1 MARSNT
7 LVFCM
12 VVLAMTATYCTGRSR
27 QQENADIYHPMERQ
41 LTKREF
47 QDQLFGEV
55 GASLRLPRAVP
66 VRRPID
72 EPVPEVE
79 NPPVPKKH
87 NPTVKQPDPCPCP
100 CGPDSYTACP
110 KGCRYDCLACPC
122 PCGYRG
128 YVACPMGCR
137 PYNICNG
144 R

>member
-66 VRRPID
+66 VRHPAE

-79 NPPVPKKH
+79 SPPAPKKH
-87 NPTVKQPDPCPCP
+87 NPDVKQPPVCPCP
-100 CGPDSYTACP
+100 CGPDTYTLCPDKCQSCYECPCYCGIRGYGACP
-110 KGCRYDCLACPC
+110 AGCRSPNL
-122 PCGYRG
+122 
-128 YVACPMGCR
+128 
-137 PYNICNG
+137 CNG

>member
-1 MARSNT
+1 MAHSNT
-7 LVFCM
+7 LVFWM

-47 QDQLFGEV
+47 QDQLFGEA
-55 GASLRLPRAVP
+55 GASLRLPRALP

-72 EPVPEVE
+72 EPFPEVE

-87 NPTVKQPDPCPCP
+87 PPTLKEPCPCP
-100 CGPDSYTACP
+100 CGTNSYNACP
-110 KGCRYDCLACPC
+110 ANCHSCYECPC
-122 PCGYRG
+122 PCGYYG
-128 YVACPMGCR
+128 HPACPPGCIPR
-137 PYNICNG
+137 NICNG